1 MSKIQENSITEAEF
15 NSIRSHDD
23 LFKILQDKNVDIT
36 DVIDKIHY
44 EREKEKLQIELVKL
58 QQWIKKNNKRVAII
72 FEGRDAAGKGGN
84 IRRFTEHLNPR
95 SMRLVALNK
104 PTEVE
109 RGQWYF
115 TRYIQHLP
123 NPGELVFFDRS
134 WYNRAVVE
142 PVMGFCTQ
150 QQYEQFMVQLP
161 EFEHMLYED
170 GVSIVKFWLSI
181 TKEEQLKRFNARED
195 NPLKRWKFS
204 PVDKKGQEY
213 WDDYSK
219 YKEQMFSKTH
229 TSFSPWVIVK
239 TNKKET
245 ARLECMRY
253 VLSLFDY
260 DGKDESAAPLL
271 PDPNVIMHYF
281 RSLHKYD

>member
-1 MSKIQENSITEAEF
+1 MNKNPEKSITEAEF
-15 NSIRSHDD
+15 SSIESHND
-23 LFKILQDKNVDIT
+23 LLKLAKEKQIDISQ
-36 DVIDKIHY
+36 VLAKVRY
-44 EREKEKLQIELVKL
+44 EREKEKLQVELVKL
-58 QQWIKKNNKRVAII
+58 QQWVKKTDKRVAII

-109 RGQWYF
+109 KGQWYF

-123 NPGELVFFDRS
+123 NPGEIVFFDRS

-142 PVMGFCTQ
+142 PVMGFCTPH
-150 QQYEQFMVQLP
+150 QYDQFMVQLP

-170 GVSIVKFWLSI
+170 GVTIVKFWLSI

-204 PVDKKGQEY
+204 PVDRKGQEY
-213 WDDYSK
+213 WDDYTK

-229 TSFSPWVIVK
+229 TPFSPWVIVK
-239 TNKKET
+239 TNNKET

-260 DGKDESAAPLL
+260 ENKDDSEVSLL
-271 PDPNVIMHYF
+271 PDPNVIMRYF